1 LFLYVGYSAGT
12 EPNCQFKS
20 YRKIAAVIKKAEPE
34 KRGRGRPKLAEGE
47 PQSSVLTRMP
57 TALLAR
63 IKAAAGTMTVA
74 AFIRSAIERE
84 LSRRERKG

>member
-1 LFLYVGYSAGT
+1 M
-12 EPNCQFKS
+12 
-20 YRKIAAVIKKAEPE
+20 IKKTEPE
-34 KRGRGRPKLAEGE
+34 KRGRGRPKVDDPE

-84 LSRRERKG
+84 LTRRERKG

>member
-1 LFLYVGYSAGT
+1 MCGIVNCLIAG
-12 EPNCQFKS
+12 NM
-20 YRKIAAVIKKAEPE
+20 AVSDNSQPE
-34 KRGRGRPKLAEGE
+34 KRGPGRPKVVDRE
-47 PQSSVLTRMP
+47 PTSAVITRMP

-84 LSRRERKG
+84 LTRRERKG